1 MRAGELHLSLE
12 PGASGPLYLQVAGCI
27 LQALRDGRLLPG
39 MALPGVRNLADR
51 LGVNINTI
59 LAALRELQAQGW
71 LTSQERSGFFAAD
84 PLPRLPGNAT
94 AQAPGSGGAPGYDL
108 PGHLHPITST
118 ANVLMDLTDGLADPR
133 LAPSQALGRAYQRG
147 LKLKGP
153 ELLGAGDFMG
163 VLRLRQALAEQL
175 KTQRAILAGPEQILL
190 LRSTSMA
197 VGVVAQALVGPGGG
211 GVAVENPGNPLIWE
225 TLRQAGVSPLIPL
238 PVDDQGLDVDALERL
253 LAQGGTPPRLLVLS
267 PQCHF
272 PTGVCLSGPRRA
284 RLLELSRRHRLPIL
298 ELDPEFDYLPVQ
310 DAQAPL
316 ASQEPAQVIYVGS
329 LSRILAPGIR
339 VSYVVAPEPLAG
351 LLARARQHV
360 DWQGDP
366 IQEWA
371 LAELILDGELQRQL
385 HRVRRA
391 ALERREALE
400 DALRHSLAELLQWQ
414 PGQGAMALW
423 LKGAGRFQDPVH
435 FTLWIRACQSRGLKL
450 RTGKHYDLAGRELAA
465 TRLGFTSF
473 SPEEL
478 QMAVALMK

>member
-12 PGASGPLYLQVAGCI
+12 AGATGPLYLQVADSI
-27 LQALRDGRLLPG
+27 LRALREGRILPG
-39 MALPGVRNLADR
+39 VALPGVRNLADR

-84 PLPRLPGNAT
+84 PLPRLPGPGTGQAT
-94 AQAPGSGGAPGYDL
+94 DGRAPGYDL

-133 LAPSQALGRAYQRG
+133 MAPSQALGRAYQRG

-153 ELLGAGDFMG
+153 ELLGSSDFMG
-163 VLRLRQALAEQL
+163 VRRLREAVAEQL

-197 VGVVAQALVGPGGG
+197 VAVVAQALVGPGGG
-211 GVAVENPGNPLIWE
+211 AVAVENPGNPLIWE
-225 TLRQAGVSPLIPL
+225 TLRQAGVGPLLPL
-238 PVDDQGLDVDALERL
+238 PVDGQGVDVEALEALLLRGGAPLRL
-253 LAQGGTPPRLLVLS
+253 VILA

-272 PTGVCLSGPRRA
+272 PTGVSLSAPRRA
-284 RLLELSRRHRLPIL
+284 RLLELSRRHRFPIL

-310 DAQAPL
+310 DVQRPL
-316 ASQEPAQVIYVGS
+316 ASLEPGQVIYVGS

-339 VSYVVAPEPLAG
+339 VSYVVAPESLAG

-366 IQEWA
+366 VQEWA
-371 LAELILDGELQRQL
+371 LAELILDGELTRQL
-385 HRVRRA
+385 HRVRKA
-391 ALERREALE
+391 AQERREALE
-400 DALRHSLAELLQWQ
+400 DALAHTLSPLLEWT
-414 PGQGAMALW
+414 PGHGAMALW
-423 LKGAGRFQDPVH
+423 LTGAGRFQDPAH
-435 FTLWIRACQSRGLKL
+435 FTLWIRSCQSRGLKL
-450 RTGKHYDLAGRELAA
+450 RTGRHYDLAGREQAA
-465 TRLGFTSF
+465 TRLGFTGF
-473 SPEEL
+473 TPEEL